1 MDHLTFIVLGL
12 YPNLMV
18 SVNGGLFV
26 DFRELWAMPLVSKT
40 VLHLADE
47 SRENLLMDS
56 GGSAR
61 LEKLRELYLAWRRD
75 TFGGDPTAPLQYLW
89 EKHQEDGARLF
100 TDMHEA

>member
-1 MDHLTFIVLGL
+1 
-12 YPNLMV
+12 
-18 SVNGGLFV
+18 
-26 DFRELWAMPLVSKT
+26 MPLVSQT

-47 SRENLLMDS
+47 SKENLLMDS

-89 EKHQEDGARLF
+89 EEHQEDGARLF
-100 TDMHEA
+100 TDMHEAWGNSHKTKQGIFWLDVKKTFFTVRITKQ